1 MPLQSKAW
9 ISIGDTELDAFNIE
23 ATNDGKKEFAVNW
36 TRPRIE
42 LSTMMSVQVKV
53 DGVDCT
59 GRLMKPGKNVVFNK
73 SAFSTSHTTIKP
85 FLFGDLQLTTM
96 TLFWTSL
103 PRQILVQ
110 LQRRKLLGYHSNYGP
125 PPTEQKVHERAK
137 KATVHR
143 VTLGEEVQRR
153 FKKLARTELL
163 DKDQVITFVFNYR
176 PLDVLKA
183 NGIVPSNVGHK
194 RRVPADLEPEN
205 VKQEINGVADADA
218 ARMKALE
225 DELETLRKLTSS
237 SKSNPAKRM
246 KLEPLVPKGF
256 VSGEVIDLP

>member
-1 MPLQSKAW
+1 MPLQSKGFTAW
-9 ISIGDTELDAFNIE
+9 ISIDDTELNAYNIE
-23 ATNDGKKEFAVNW
+23 TTNDGKKKFAVNW
-36 TRPRIE
+36 TRPRVE
-42 LSTMMSVQVKV
+42 LSTMMSGQVKV
-53 DGVDCT
+53 DGINCS
-59 GRLMKPGKNVVFNK
+59 GRLMKPGKNIVFNK
-73 SAFSTSHTTIKP
+73 SAFSTSHTTVKP
-85 FLFGDLQLTTM
+85 FLFGDLQLTEDEAF
-96 TLFWTSL
+96 LDFSASAD
-103 PRQILVQ
+103 I
-110 LQRRKLLGYHSNYGP
+110 
-125 PPTEQKVHERAK
+125 EQKVYERAK

-143 VTLGEEVQRR
+143 VTLGKEVQRPFR
-153 FKKLARTELL
+153 KLARTELL
-163 DKDQVITFVFNYR
+163 DKDPVITFVFNYR

-225 DELETLRKLTSS
+225 DELEALRKKTSS

-256 VSGEVIDLP
+256 VSGEVIDLT